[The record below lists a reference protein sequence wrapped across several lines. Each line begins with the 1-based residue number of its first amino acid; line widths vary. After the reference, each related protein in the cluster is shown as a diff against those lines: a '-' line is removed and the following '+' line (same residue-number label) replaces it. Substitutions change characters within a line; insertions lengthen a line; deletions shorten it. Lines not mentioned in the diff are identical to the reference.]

1 MNETHDKPRSL
12 TSFTSMFEE
21 IRNTQ
26 GIDLLRYDSLDEFL
40 IAFLTLSTEQQFN
53 KVHIPSELVY
63 VNQVYEKMKMVQT

>member
-1 MNETHDKPRSL
+1 MNETQDKPRSL

-40 IAFLTLSTEQQFN
+40 IAFLTSIEQQFN
-53 KVHIPSELVY
+53 TVHIPSELVY

>member
-1 MNETHDKPRSL
+1 MNETQEKTRTL
-12 TSFTSMFEE
+12 TSFVSMFEE

-53 KVHIPSELVY
+53 KVHIPNELVY
-63 VNQVYEKMKMVQT
+63 VTQVYEKLKMVQT

>member
-1 MNETHDKPRSL
+1 MNETQDKPRSL

-21 IRNTQ
+21 IKNNQ

-53 KVHIPSELVY
+53 KVHISSELVY
-63 VNQVYEKMKMVQT
+63 VNQIYEKMKMV

>member
-1 MNETHDKPRSL
+1 MNETQEKTRTL

-21 IRNTQ
+21 IRNNH

-63 VNQVYEKMKMVQT
+63 VNQVYEKLKMVQT

>member
-1 MNETHDKPRSL
+1 MNETQDKPRSL

-40 IAFLTLSTEQQFN
+40 IAFLALSTEQQFN
-53 KVHIPSELVY
+53 TVHIPSELVY

>member
-1 MNETHDKPRSL
+1 MNETQDKPRSL

-26 GIDLLRYDSLDEFL
+26 GINLLRYDSLDEFL

-63 VNQVYEKMKMVQT
+63 VNRAYEKMKIVQT

>member
-1 MNETHDKPRSL
+1 MNETQDKPRSL

-21 IRNTQ
+21 IKNNQ

-40 IAFLTLSTEQQFN
+40 VAFLTLSTEQQFN
-53 KVHIPSELVY
+53 NVHIPSELVY

>member
-1 MNETHDKPRSL
+1 MNETKDKPRSL

-53 KVHIPSELVY
+53 TVHIPSELVY
-63 VNQVYEKMKMVQT
+63 VNQVYEKMKIVQT

>member
-1 MNETHDKPRSL
+1 MNETQDKPRSL

-21 IRNTQ
+21 IKNNQ